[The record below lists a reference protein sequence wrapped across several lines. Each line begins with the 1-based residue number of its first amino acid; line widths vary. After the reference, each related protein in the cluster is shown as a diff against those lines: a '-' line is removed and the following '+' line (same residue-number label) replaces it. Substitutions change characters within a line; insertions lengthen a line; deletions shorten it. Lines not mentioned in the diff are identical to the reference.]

1 MGRVLLYVPTYA
13 NAMLDQCKASI
24 EAQQYDGEL
33 VIQYGRHNKG
43 KNKRERL
50 LSNQRNARTETLD
63 GNYDALLLVEHD
75 MQIPPGAV
83 QTLDSTD
90 APVVYGIYLF
100 RHKTYTLN
108 AFRYDN
114 DRNIGMT
121 LANYPQ
127 ELEAARRR
135 GWARVSGTGLGCTLI
150 RRPVLEQFD
159 FRVTDDDPYAD
170 LVLSRDCLHSG
181 VPMVA
186 RFDVP
191 CLHYCPE
198 DHIWLDPTGGPMGPT
213 IKVTALQD
221 VNVAPHGVLTH
232 LEAGEQ
238 YELPTDEVF
247 DYVRAGFVEV
257 VEAPKPKAAPKR
269 TPRKR
274 TPKAKAN

>member
-13 NAMLDQCKASI
+13 NAMLVQCKTSI
-24 EAQQYDGEL
+24 EAQEYNGEL

-50 LSNQRNARTETLD
+50 LSNQRNARRQTLEGD
-63 GNYDALLLVEHD
+63 YDALLLVEHD
-75 MQIPPGAV
+75 MQIPPTTV
-83 QTLDSTD
+83 QMLDNTD
-90 APVVYGIYLF
+90 APVVYGVYLF

-135 GWARVSGTGLGCTLI
+135 GQVRVSGTGLGCTLI
-150 RRPVLEQFD
+150 RRSVLEQFD

-170 LVLSRDCLHSG
+170 LVLSRDCLHAG
-181 VPMVA
+181 ILQVA
-186 RFDVP
+186 RLDVP
-191 CLHYCPE
+191 CLHYCP
-198 DHIWLDPTGGPMGPT
+198 DDDRWLNPEGRTMAT
-213 IKVTALQD
+213 TKVTALQK
-221 VNVAPHGVLTH
+221 VNVAPDGVMIQMV
-232 LEAGEQ
+232 AGEQ
-238 YELPTDEVF
+238 YDVPAAAVDDL
-247 DYVRAGFVEV
+247 VRAGFVQV
-257 VEAPKPKAAPKR
+257 VEAPKPKR

-274 TPKAKAN
+274 KVSKAN